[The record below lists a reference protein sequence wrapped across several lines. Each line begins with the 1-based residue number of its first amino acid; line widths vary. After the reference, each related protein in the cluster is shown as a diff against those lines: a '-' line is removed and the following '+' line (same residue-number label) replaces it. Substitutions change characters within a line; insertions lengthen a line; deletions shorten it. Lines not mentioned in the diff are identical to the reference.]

1 MSPDDQRGND
11 VSVVMATFN
20 GARFIE
26 EQLRSILAQTLPPRE
41 ILVGDDGSSDDTVRI
56 IERVAAD
63 SPIPIHVVENE
74 RTLGY
79 GDNFLRTASRARS
92 RYIAFADQDDVWDPR
107 KLERSVNALQQPGVR
122 IVAHQ
127 MNLIDQHGVFIRLD
141 THGTRRTVRIP
152 AGRADPFGVFFGF
165 TMTFER
171 TLLDI
176 LPAADRGRDSFKP
189 SMPLAHDRWVYFL
202 GTAFGDAVL
211 LAEPLAG
218 YRQHGTQSFGIILS
232 TRRARFVAKLAR
244 GRMQA
249 ETLAEIAAQRRAL
262 IDRHRPTVGSDA
274 APDERWELAARRWA
288 RVQAFTDRRAST
300 YAASTLPARIGHM
313 TVNALAGAYR
323 SHRAGGLGGQHVAED
338 VAVGVFGPIL
348 RRVSVVSKA
357 PAR

>member
-1 MSPDDQRGND
+1 MNRGDNRGND
-11 VSVVMATFN
+11 VSVVMASFN

-41 ILVGDDGSSDDTVRI
+41 ILVGDDGSSDGTVRI
-56 IERVAAD
+56 IKRVAD
-63 SPIPIHVVENE
+63 SSMVPIHVVENE

-79 GDNFLRTASRARS
+79 GDNFLRTASRARF
-92 RYIAFADQDDVWDPR
+92 RYVAFADQDDVWDPR
-107 KLERSVNALQQPGVR
+107 KIERSVAVLQQPGVR

-127 MNLIDQHGVFIRLD
+127 MNLIDQHGAFIRLD

-152 AGRADPFGVFFGF
+152 AGRGDPFGVFFGF

-171 TLLDI
+171 TLLDM

-218 YRQHGTQSFGIILS
+218 YRQHGTQSFGIIRS
-232 TRRARFVAKLAR
+232 TRRARFLAKLAR
-244 GRMQA
+244 GRAQA

-262 IDRHRPTVGSDA
+262 IDRHRPAGASETA
-274 APDERWELAARRWA
+274 LTERWDLAARRWA

-300 YAASTLPARIGHM
+300 YAASTFPARVGHM
-313 TVNALAGAYR
+313 TVNVLAGAYR

-338 VAVGVFGPIL
+338 MAVGVFGPIL
-348 RRVSVVSKA
+348 RRVPVVSKA
-357 PAR
+357 AAH